1 VPPRPAQN
9 VTREGAGK
17 EWPGRAEHADKVIC
31 LAVATA
37 TNDGEDQDADA
48 VHGYRRPDLHV
59 GPHYAGR
66 MAEHADRGGSTDQ
79 QPDVSVQRVMGIETE
94 YGISALNPPTDDDLH
109 PMQLSNH
116 VVKAYGASVAGQPAG
131 WDYETETPLRD
142 IRGYEL
148 SRSAAHPDQLTDS
161 DLGMANVIL
170 SNGARLYVDHAHP
183 EYSGPEVTSA
193 LDIVRFDKAGD
204 AVMAIAAQR
213 ASHSLGRSVRLYKNN
228 TDGKGASYGTHENYL
243 LDRSTPFDRI
253 VAQFT
258 GFLVSRQVITGAG
271 RVGLGQ
277 GSQEAGFQIS
287 QRADFFEAEVGL
299 ETTLNRP
306 IINTRDEPHA
316 DASRHRRLH
325 VITGDA
331 NSAEIATYLKVGA
344 ASWVLRVIE
353 AGQFEGD
360 CRLEAPVVA
369 MRTVSRDLDCVQ
381 PLTLTDGRAMTA
393 VDLQEIYLD
402 NCRRHYERVAEHLSE
417 SARIEA
423 KDVFTR
429 WQECLDALRTDPFIL
444 ADQLDWVAK
453 LKLMESYRER
463 DHLGWNAPKLALI
476 DLQYA
481 DVDPRRSLYA
491 ALVAKGKIRRLITD
505 DEIERARNHPPEDT
519 RAYFRGRVM
528 EKFGAAVVA
537 ASWDS
542 VIFDVPDR
550 PALQRVPLLDPL
562 RGTREQVGQ
571 MLDECETVTDLFA
584 ALGR

>member
-1 VPPRPAQN
+1 M
-9 VTREGAGK
+9 
-17 EWPGRAEHADKVIC
+17 
-31 LAVATA
+31 AT
-37 TNDGEDQDADA
+37 E
-48 VHGYRRPDLHV
+48 
-59 GPHYAGR
+59 
-66 MAEHADRGGSTDQ
+66 ADRENSAVDAEPSRERRAT
-79 QPDVSVQRVMGIETE
+79 RVLGIETE
-94 YGISALNPPTDDDLH
+94 YGISALPPSSPGSPGGYHAIRIEDDLH

-116 VVKAYGASVAGQPAG
+116 VVKAYGASAAGQPAT

-142 IRGYEL
+142 IRGYEI
-148 SRSAAHPDQLTDS
+148 SRAAAHPDQLTDS

-170 SNGARLYVDHAHP
+170 TNGARLYVDHAHP

-193 LDIVRFDKAGD
+193 LDAVRYDKAGD

-213 ASHSLGRSVRLYKNN
+213 ASQALGRSVRLYKNN

-243 LDRSTPFDRI
+243 MLRSTPFDRI
-253 VAQFT
+253 VTQFT
-258 GFLVSRQVITGAG
+258 VFLVTRQVITGAG
-271 RVGLGQ
+271 RVGIGQ
-277 GSQEAGFQIS
+277 SSQTTGFQIS

-316 DASRHRRLH
+316 DASRYRRLH

-331 NSAEIATYLKVGA
+331 NLSEISTYLKVGA

-353 AGQFEGD
+353 AGELGHD
-360 CRLEAPVVA
+360 LRLETPVAA
-369 MRTVSRDLDCVQ
+369 MRAVSHDLSCSQ
-381 PLTLTDGRAMTA
+381 PLTFDQRGTA
-393 VDLQEIYLD
+393 SAVEVQEIYLQA
-402 NCRRHYERVAEHLSE
+402 CRQHYERIADELTE
-417 SARIEA
+417 TALIEA
-423 KDVFTR
+423 KDLFTR
-429 WQECLDALRTDPFIL
+429 WQECLDAIRTDLFSL

-453 LKLMESYRER
+453 LKLMESYRDR
-463 DHLGWNAPKLALI
+463 DGLDWDAPKLAMI

-491 ALVAKGKIRRLITD
+491 ALLGKGKMRRLVTD
-505 DEIERARNHPPEDT
+505 EEVERARTTPPDDT

-528 EKFGAAVVA
+528 EKFGSSVVA

-550 PALQRVPLLDPL
+550 PALQRLPLLDPL

-571 MLDECETVTDLFA
+571 LIDECSSVTELFA

>member
-1 VPPRPAQN
+1 
-9 VTREGAGK
+9 
-17 EWPGRAEHADKVIC
+17 
-31 LAVATA
+31 
-37 TNDGEDQDADA
+37 
-48 VHGYRRPDLHV
+48 
-59 GPHYAGR
+59 
-66 MAEHADRGGSTDQ
+66 MAEAT
-79 QPDVSVQRVMGIETE
+79 VMGIETE
-94 YGISALNPPTDDDLH
+94 YGISALGAPDDVELH

-116 VVKAYGASVAGQPAG
+116 VVKAYGTFAPGRPAG

-148 SRSAAHPDQLTDS
+148 TRAQAHPDQLTDTE
-161 DLGMANVIL
+161 LGMANLIL
-170 SNGARLYVDHAHP
+170 TNGARLYVDHAHP

-193 LDIVRFDKAGD
+193 MDVVRFDKAGD
-204 AVMAIAAQR
+204 LVMAMAAQR
-213 ASHSLGRSVRLYKNN
+213 ASQSLGRSVRLYKNN

-243 LDRSTPFDRI
+243 LSRATPFDR
-253 VAQFT
+253 VVTQFT

-271 RVGLGQ
+271 RVGIGQ
-277 GSQEAGFQIS
+277 ASQQHGFQIS

-331 NSAEIATYLKVGA
+331 NLSEISTYLKVGS
-344 ASWVLRVIE
+344 ASWVLRMIE
-353 AGQFEGD
+353 AGALTSD
-360 CRLEAPVVA
+360 VRLAQPVSTMRAVSHDLSASA
-369 MRTVSRDLDCVQ
+369 MI
-381 PLTLTDGRAMTA
+381 TLADGRVMSAI
-393 VDLQEIYLD
+393 DLQELYLQGA
-402 NCRRHYERVAEHLSE
+402 RRHFETVATDLGE
-417 SARIEA
+417 SAQVEA
-423 KDVFTR
+423 KDIFGR
-429 WQECLDALRTDPFIL
+429 WQDCLDALRRDPFEL

-453 LKLMESYRER
+453 LKLMQSYRER
-463 DHLGWNAPKLALI
+463 DSLRWDSPKLALI

-481 DVDPRRSLYA
+481 DVDPRRSLHQ
-491 ALVAKGKIRRLITD
+491 ALVAKGKIQTLLAPE
-505 DEIERARNHPPEDT
+505 EIERCRTTPPDDT

-528 EKFGAAVVA
+528 EKFGTSVVA

-550 PALQRVPLLDPL
+550 PALQRIPLLDPL

-571 MLDECETVTDLFA
+571 MLDSCADVTELFA

>member
-1 VPPRPAQN
+1 M
-9 VTREGAGK
+9 
-17 EWPGRAEHADKVIC
+17 
-31 LAVATA
+31 AV
-37 TNDGEDQDADA
+37 G
-48 VHGYRRPDLHV
+48 
-59 GPHYAGR
+59 
-66 MAEHADRGGSTDQ
+66 ADRGASRDS
-79 QPDVSVQRVMGIETE
+79 QPSAGRGVHVMGVETE
-94 YGISALNPPTDDDLH
+94 YGISALNPPAEEDLH

-116 VVKAYGASVAGQPAG
+116 VVKAYGASAAGQPAG

-183 EYSGPEVTSA
+183 EYSSPEVTSA

-277 GSQEAGFQIS
+277 ASQEPGFQIS

-316 DASRHRRLH
+316 DASKHRRLH

-331 NSAEIATYLKVGA
+331 NQAEIATYLKVGA

-353 AGQFEGD
+353 AGELGAD
-360 CRLEAPVVA
+360 CRLETPVAA
-369 MRTVSRDLDCVQ
+369 MRAVSRDLDCRQ
-381 PLTLTDGRAMTA
+381 GLTLADGRAMRA

-402 NCRRHYERVAEHLSE
+402 GCRRHYERVAEDLTE

-429 WQECLDALRTDPFIL
+429 WQECLDALRTDPFLL

-453 LKLMESYRER
+453 LKLMESYRAR
-463 DHLGWNAPKLALI
+463 DQLPWNAPKLALI

-491 ALVAKGKIRRLITD
+491 ALVAKGKIRRLVTD
-505 DEIERARNHPPEDT
+505 EEIERARNHPPEDT

-550 PALQRVPLLDPL
+550 PALQRIPLLDPL
-562 RGTREQVGQ
+562 RGTREQVGA
-571 MLDECETVTDLFA
+571 MLDQCESVTDLFA